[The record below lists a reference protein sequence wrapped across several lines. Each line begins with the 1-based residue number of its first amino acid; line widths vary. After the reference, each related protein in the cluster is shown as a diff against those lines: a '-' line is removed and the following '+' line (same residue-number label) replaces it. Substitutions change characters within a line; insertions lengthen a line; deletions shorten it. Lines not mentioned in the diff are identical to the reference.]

1 MNKTVAL
8 ILSLAVLAFFVLPT
22 AADATAFTWRGFY
35 IGGTAGAGFGGDSSS
50 VDLDGFNYLVDNPIP
65 GEVTKVGA
73 ESAFIGGVEIGYN
86 HTVNRMVLGIEADL
100 SGFNF
105 RAAEIPNSSRTDWGS
120 DTRVSVEMNWL
131 STVRGRL
138 GIAMDRWLIYGTG
151 GVAFS
156 DGEYRNHDFCNTVPP
171 CGGGLID
178 AQGDMGTGWTVGG
191 GVEFGWMANWTAKAE
206 YLFVRFDGEEYS
218 GTANYPPPRAPVDYR
233 FSASAAD
240 FNIIRVGLNYKF
252 GRQYAAPPSEAFL
265 K

>member
-178 AQGDMGTGWTVGG
+178 AQGDMGTGWTTGRPRRS
-191 GVEFGWMANWTAKAE
+191 T
-206 YLFVRFDGEEYS
+206 YLYVSTGRSIPEQPITPHRVRQSTTDF
-218 GTANYPPPRAPVDYR
+218 PRAQR
-233 FSASAAD
+233 TSTSSASDSTTSSVDNTRRHRA
-240 FNIIRVGLNYKF
+240 RL
-252 GRQYAAPPSEAFL
+252 S
-265 K
+265 